1 MSQNLYR
8 LESDGIKLFK
18 KLGEIAHLEQ
28 GFKVERGI
36 RRNFMDN
43 WGTAAVRSSSAFGD
57 VEALLDN
64 FNSFNPIQKMEI
76 LYSIIRRNDVNALI
90 NIMAVNAIKPATPIT
105 RLDDISPLLESDNI
119 L

>member
-1 MSQNLYR
+1 
-8 LESDGIKLFK
+8 
-18 KLGEIAHLEQ
+18 LGEIAHLEQ

-57 VEALLDN
+57 VEALLNN
-64 FNSFNPIQKMEI
+64 FNSLNPIQKMEI

-90 NIMAVNAIKPATPIT
+90 NIMKVDTRT
-105 RLDDISPLLESDNI
+105 RLLVTILSITLLLI
-119 L
+119 HLLI

>member
-8 LESDGIKLFK
+8 LESDGIKLFILL

-57 VEALLDN
+57 VEALLNN

-90 NIMAVNAIKPATPIT
+90 NIMKVDTRT
-105 RLDDISPLLESDNI
+105 RLLVTILSITLLLI
-119 L
+119 HLLI